1 MMKRMLSPRLL
12 PVFFAAATL
21 FAQPRQIPKAGYTG
35 WSVYGGGNDS
45 IRYSRLTQINR
56 TNAHELKVAWEY
68 DTGDAS
74 KGTEMQCNP
83 VIVDGVLFGTSP
95 ALRLFALDAATGREL
110 WSFHAAKAAGLTGRA
125 RNRGV
130 VVWGSGAE
138 RRVFVA
144 ARHFLYAID
153 AASGKP
159 VESFGER
166 GRIDLRAG
174 LGRDLENVTV
184 AAPTPG
190 VAYKDSIIMGFLTS
204 EDLPAAP
211 GDIRAFDART
221 GKIKWS
227 FHTIPHPGEYGYDT
241 WPKEAWKYSG
251 AANNWAGVA
260 LDEARGLVFVPT
272 GSASYDFYGA
282 NRHGDNLFANS
293 LLALDA
299 NTGKRKWHFQT
310 VKHDVWDRDLPSP
323 PSLVTVQR
331 GGKLIDAVAQI
342 TKSGHVYVFERT
354 TGKPMFP
361 IENHPAPP
369 SDIDGEKLA
378 TTQPLPVKPPA
389 FSRQRFTEEMVTRRT
404 PEVYKLVLERFKQ
417 IERTAGQFQPPSAK
431 GTIIFPGYDGG
442 GEWGG
447 AGFDPET
454 GLLYVNANEMPW
466 IMRIVPRAE
475 TRGKVSGRVLYRRN
489 CSGCHREDLGG
500 SPPEFPALN
509 GIGKK
514 LTPVQT
520 LEIVRKGSGRMPGFA
535 HLGDAATDSITAFIQ
550 SGTEIAA
557 EATAGNA
564 ATDLKYA
571 FDGYNKFLDPDGYP
585 AVEPPW
591 GTLSAIDLD
600 KGEIRWQIP
609 FGEFPEL
616 AAKGMRNTGT
626 ENYGGPVVTAGGLVF
641 IGATNHDRK
650 FHVFDKLTGKL
661 LWETL
666 LPAAGNATPAVYEW
680 QGRQYVVI
688 ACGGGKSG
696 APSGGK
702 YIAFALPG
710 R

>member
-1 MMKRMLSPRLL
+1 MIDMRRFLLASLL
-12 PVFFAAATL
+12 PAAL
-21 FAQPRQIPKAGYTG
+21 VLAQPRSAPKTGYTG
-35 WSVYGGGNDS
+35 WSIYGGGSDG
-45 IRYSRLTQINR
+45 IRYSRLAQINR
-56 TNAHELKVAWEY
+56 GNASKLAVAWEY

-74 KGTEMQCNP
+74 KGSEMQCNP
-83 VIVDGVLFGTSP
+83 VIVDGVLYATSP
-95 ALRLFALDAATGREL
+95 ALRLFALDAATGREK
-110 WSFHAAKAAGLTGRA
+110 WSFHAAQAAGLTGRP

-130 VVWGSGAE
+130 VVWGEDAE
-138 RRVFVA
+138 RRVFVS
-144 ARHFLYAID
+144 ARHFLFAVD
-153 AASGKP
+153 AATGKP
-159 VESFGER
+159 IDSFGDH

-174 LGRDLENVTV
+174 LGRDLNNVTV

-190 VAYKDSIIMGFLTS
+190 IAFRDTIIMGFLTS

-221 GKIKWS
+221 GKIRWS
-227 FHTIPHPGEYGYDT
+227 FHTIPHPGEFGYET
-241 WPKEAWKYSG
+241 WPKDAWKYSG
-251 AANNWAGVA
+251 AANNWAGMA
-260 LDEARGLVFVPT
+260 LDEKRGLVFVPT

-282 NRHGDNLFANS
+282 NRIGDNLFANS

-299 NTGKRKWHFQT
+299 KTGKRVWHFQA
-310 VKHDVWDRDLPSP
+310 VKHDVWDRDFPSP

-331 GGKLIDAVAQI
+331 DGKLIDAVAQI
-342 TKSGHVYVFERT
+342 TKSGHVYVFERA
-354 TGKPMFP
+354 TGKPLFP
-361 IENHPAPP
+361 IEYRAVAP
-369 SDIDGEKLA
+369 SQVEGEVLA
-378 TTQPLPVKPPA
+378 KTQPLPVRPPPFA
-389 FSRQRFTEEMVTRRT
+389 RQVFTEEMVTRRT
-404 PEVYKLVLERFKQ
+404 PEAHRLVLERFKA
-417 IERTAGQFQPPSAK
+417 IERKAGQFEPPSEK
-431 GTIIFPGYDGG
+431 GTLIFPGYDGG

-454 GLLYVNANEMPW
+454 GLFYVNANEMPW

-489 CSGCHREDLGG
+489 CAGCHREDLGG

-509 GIGKK
+509 GLGKK
-514 LTPVQT
+514 LSAAQA
-520 LEIVRKGSGRMPGFA
+520 LEVIRKGSGRMPGFA
-535 HLGDAATDSITAFIQ
+535 HLGEAATESIAAFVMT
-550 SGTEIAA
+550 GTEIAA
-557 EATAGNA
+557 ETQPSA
-564 ATDLKYA
+564 APYDLKYA

-616 AAKGMRNTGT
+616 VAKGMPNTGS
-626 ENYGGPVVTAGGLVF
+626 ENYGGPVVTAGGLIF

-702 YIAFALPG
+702 YVAFALPQP
-710 R
+710 